1 MPLLSANPV
10 DSLWWASEKLRT
22 RIIAEPEAVLKDR
35 GLTPPPEM
43 SAATLLEYIQLTHLL
58 WIDSKLVSIEDFR
71 IDPADEGLLL
81 GKGVWESTK
90 TMNHVPWLWTMHCE
104 RMVQSA
110 KVLGIKLDA
119 EQLPAT
125 EQVTE
130 YAKALTQDDVLIRLN
145 ATAGRPGG
153 PGLVWMSASPLPRY
167 PDEVRLRTVKNP
179 VRKGQPYLLL
189 KTFNYA
195 ARLQVGQAATLDGY
209 DSALMLDDDDNML
222 EAAHANIFVRYP
234 DGWATPVPDG
244 GFLPGTL
251 RQVIQDRGPMP
262 VSAKVLHVS
271 TLATAQEVF
280 VTNSNAGIV
289 PVTQIDGYRFRV
301 GPETLAL
308 QAWLNS
314 AGVSRSRYVFSAPA
328 RPA

>member
-1 MPLLSANPV
+1 MPLLPSNRI
-10 DSLWWASEKLRT
+10 DNLWWASEPLRA
-22 RIIAEPEAVLKDR
+22 RIIAEPEAVLKER
-35 GLTPPPEM
+35 GLTPAPEM
-43 SAATLLEYIQLTHLL
+43 TSGTLLEYVMLTHLL
-58 WIDSKLVSIEDFR
+58 WIDNQLVSIEDFR
-71 IDPADEGLLL
+71 IDPSDEGLLL

-90 TMNHVPWLWTMHCE
+90 TIDHVPWLWEMHLE
-104 RMVQSA
+104 RMLQSA
-110 KVLGIKLDA
+110 KVLGIRLNED
-119 EQLPAT
+119 QLPTT

-130 YAKALTQDDVLIRLN
+130 YASAINQDDVLIRLN
-145 ATAGRPGG
+145 ATAGRPGA
-153 PGLVWMSASPLPRY
+153 PGMVWMSASPLPKY

-195 ARLQVGQAATLDGY
+195 ARLQVGQAATADGY
-209 DSALMLDDDDNML
+209 DSALMLDDDDNIL
-222 EAAHANIFVRYP
+222 EAAHANIFIRYP
-234 DGWATPVPDG
+234 DGWATPVADG

-251 RQVIQDRGPMP
+251 RQVILDRGPMP
-262 VSAKVLHVS
+262 VSAKVLPIAS
-271 TLATAQEVF
+271 LATAREVF

-289 PVTQIDGYRFRV
+289 PVTAIDGYRFRA
-301 GPETLAL
+301 GPETQAL